1 MIKIV
6 HRHVVKHLNKNKG
19 LLKHIVV
26 LSSASV
32 ITTIFTVLFKIYM
45 GRKLG
50 PGLFGELISLVAI
63 LFIILTGF
71 SVLHTTLAKFFS
83 HYNSRK
89 QYGKMKYLFNKASK
103 FLFFSGMWAFIAI
116 LSFSQFIYRFL
127 KLNSIYPVIIFA
139 FVIWISFL
147 VPLRVG
153 ILRGLQRFFVLGFT
167 DSIESIL
174 RLVLAVVFVSLGLGV
189 NGALLAIFLGILF
202 SVLSVAGSVSFL
214 SKAKEQ
220 KIPHIHVY
228 NYAVPVFFSLVSL
241 AVMANI
247 DIVLVKYF
255 FEPVKA
261 GLYAAASVLAT
272 IPFLASNS
280 FSAVMFSKVS
290 ELHSLKKG
298 TESSL
303 RHSLGYTFIIA
314 AAVIML
320 LFLFSNPFIR
330 LIFGEGYS
338 IGYLPG
344 FLGIAFGALSLS
356 NVLVTYNLAVGRKR
370 LLFLL
375 PLFMLLEILTITLFH
390 NSMMQIAIGLI
401 ALLVPLFL
409 IIFLV
414 NRKEIFGRWQRKV

>member
-1 MIKIV
+1 MIKKV

-19 LLKHIVV
+19 LLKHVV
-26 LSSASV
+26 ILSSAAV
-32 ITTIFTVLFKIYM
+32 VTTIFTLLFKIYL

-50 PGLFGELISLVAI
+50 PSLFGELISLVAI
-63 LFIILTGF
+63 LFIILTSF

-83 HYNSRK
+83 HYNSKK
-89 QYGKMKYLFNKASK
+89 QYGKMKYLFNKALK

-116 LSFSQFIYRFL
+116 LAFSRFIYTFL

-153 ILRGLQRFFVLGFT
+153 ILRGLQKFSVLGVI

-174 RLVLAVVFVSLGLGV
+174 RLALAVLFVSLGFGV
-189 NGALLAIFLGILF
+189 NGALIAIFLGIFFSFF
-202 SVLSVAGSVSFL
+202 SVFNLAGSLFKL
-214 SKAKEQ
+214 KEQ
-220 KIPHIHVY
+220 KIQHIHVY
-228 NYAVPVFFSLVSL
+228 NYAVPVFFSLVSI

-272 IPFLASNS
+272 VPFLASNS
-280 FSAVMFSKVS
+280 FSAVMFSKAS
-290 ELHSLKKG
+290 ELHSLKKD
-298 TESSL
+298 TKSSL
-303 RHSLGYTFIIA
+303 RHSLAYTFIIA
-314 AAVIML
+314 SAVTIL
-320 LFLFSNPFIR
+320 LFLFSNPIIR

-344 FLGIAFGALSLS
+344 FLSIAFGALSLS
-356 NVLVTYNLAVGRKR
+356 NILVTYNLAIGRKR

-375 PLFMLLEILTITLFH
+375 PLFMLMEILTITLFH
-390 NSMMQIAIGLI
+390 DTANQIAFGLI

-409 IIFLV
+409 IIFWG
-414 NRKEIFGRWQRKV
+414 NRKEVFDRRKG